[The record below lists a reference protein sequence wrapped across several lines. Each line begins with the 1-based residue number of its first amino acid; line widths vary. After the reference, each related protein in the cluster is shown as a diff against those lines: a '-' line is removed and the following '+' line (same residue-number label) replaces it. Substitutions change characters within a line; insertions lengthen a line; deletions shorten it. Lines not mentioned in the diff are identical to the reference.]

1 MTHLVDEE
9 DLLVI
14 LVHLDDL
21 ADIRMIQL
29 FQELDLLKKLAA
41 LSELQVF
48 LADDLDGSRDTGE
61 LVDTAADS
69 AQGTLSDDLMELK
82 VILDVVLMVQ
92 VELLRVELN
101 SMALVGVVIS
111 PVLEE
116 GLEVL
121 SREGHELFRLL
132 SDNFLDEVLEDAG
145 ERVGNVDLLG

>member
-61 LVDTAADS
+61 LVDTATDS

>member
-61 LVDTAADS
+61 LVDTATDS

-92 VELLRVELN
+92 VELLRVELD

>member
-92 VELLRVELN
+92 VELLRVELD

-132 SDNFLDEVLEDAG
+132 SDNFLDKVLEDAG

>member
-29 FQELDLLKKLAA
+29 FQKFDLLKKLAA

-48 LADDLDGSRDTGE
+48 LADDLDGSRDARK

-116 GLEVL
+116 SLEVL

-132 SDNFLDEVLEDAG
+132 SDNFLDKVLEDAG

>member
-29 FQELDLLKKLAA
+29 FQKFDLLKKLAA

>member
-29 FQELDLLKKLAA
+29 FQKFDLLKKLAA

-48 LADDLDGSRDTGE
+48 LADDLDGSRDAGE

-69 AQGTLSDDLMELK
+69 AQSTFSDDLMELK

-92 VELLRVELN
+92 VELLRVELD

>member
-14 LVHLDDL
+14 LIHLNDL

-48 LADDLDGSRDTGE
+48 LADDLDGSRDAGE

-69 AQGTLSDDLMELK
+69 AQSTFSDDLMELK